1 MGIQIK
7 ITISFQGHS
16 VYPQLFFKLL
26 SFIKKT
32 LNLRVF
38 FFVSNV
44 HCNDLASKHI
54 MQVPKISHSHR
65 ATNYYYYYM

>member
-1 MGIQIK
+1 MDINGN
-7 ITISFQGHS
+7 HH
-16 VYPQLFFKLL
+16 LFKDIPYIHNVFLKLT
-26 SFIKKT
+26 FIKKT
-32 LNLRVF
+32 LKLRVF

-44 HCNDLASKHI
+44 HCTYLASKHI